1 MQANFLNITLS
12 AILQIFILGF
22 IGFIVMKIK
31 IITDEG
37 LEMLSS
43 LVINII
49 LPFFI
54 FTHLLEE
61 FSFNSFPDWWAY
73 QVIALLVS
81 LAGFIL
87 GFIIV
92 KFNKSIPAKRE
103 FVSLVTFQN
112 SGYLPLVLVGMILSG
127 ESKET
132 MLVLISLSL
141 IGFNLIMWSVGIF
154 MLVHKKFGR
163 FEWKH
168 FFSPPVI
175 ASILAFVFILLGI
188 DRGIPVFVFKPMKML
203 GDATLSLAML
213 VVGGNLAQMRFK
225 KIEFFSLSYLVL
237 AKLILLPLAAM
248 LIITNLDMPYLMKL
262 LILVQAAMPSATS
275 LSVITTHY
283 RFKDALI
290 SEGIFYTH
298 LVSLVTIPLF
308 LSLFF
313 SLIVVK

>member
-1 MQANFLNITLS
+1 MSASFLSFTLS

-22 IGFIVMKIK
+22 IGYIVIK
-31 IITDEG
+31 TGVISDEG

-49 LPFFI
+49 LPLFI
-54 FTHLLEE
+54 FTHLLED
-61 FSFNSFPDWWAY
+61 FKFNLFPDWWAY
-73 QVIALLVS
+73 PVIALLIS

-87 GFIIV
+87 GFIIAKV
-92 KFNKSIPAKRE
+92 NKNIPAKRE
-103 FVSLVTFQN
+103 FVSLVAFQN
-112 SGYLPLVLVGMILSG
+112 SGYLPLVLVGMILTG
-127 ESKET
+127 KEKET

-141 IGFNLIMWSVGIF
+141 IGFNLIMWSIGIF
-154 MLVHKKFGR
+154 MLIHKKFSR

-175 ASILAFVFILLGI
+175 ASILALIFIIIGI
-188 DRGIPVFVFKPMKML
+188 DRLMPEFIFKPLKML
-203 GDATLSLAML
+203 GDSTLALAML

-225 KIEFFSLSYLVL
+225 KIELFSLSYLVL
-237 AKLILLPLAAM
+237 AKLILLPLAA
-248 LIITNLDMPYLMKL
+248 LAIIITFDMPYLMKL

-283 RFKDALI
+283 KFKDQLI

-308 LSLFF
+308 LSIFF
-313 SLIVVK
+313 NQIMLK